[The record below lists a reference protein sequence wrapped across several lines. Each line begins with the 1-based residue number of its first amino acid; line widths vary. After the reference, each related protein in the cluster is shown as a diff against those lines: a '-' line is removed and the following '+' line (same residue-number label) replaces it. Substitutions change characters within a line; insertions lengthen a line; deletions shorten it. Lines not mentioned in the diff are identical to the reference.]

1 MSATISGRNAGLL
14 KDWMMAKE
22 QRVERRHYTVEQAN
36 HALPLVKAIAADMVA
51 KFAEVKERK
60 ERLDRIRRNKR
71 AKEGVEDFYAEEM
84 VEAESQLEHELET
97 LQGYIEEFSDLG
109 IEVKDASRGLVDFC
123 SLLDGREVY
132 LCWLLGEEEV
142 GHWHELDAGFAGRQS
157 LMAGSSSGP
166 QVEDFQGDK

>member
-1 MSATISGRNAGLL
+1 
-14 KDWMMAKE
+14 MAKE

-60 ERLDRIRRNKR
+60 DRLDRIRRQKR
-71 AKEGVEDFYAEEM
+71 AKDGVEDFYAEEL
-84 VEAESQLEHELET
+84 VEAESQLEQELET
-97 LQGYIEEFSDLG
+97 LQGFIEELTDLG
-109 IEVKDASRGLVDFC
+109 IEVKDASRGLLDFY

-142 GHWHELDAGFAGRQS
+142 GHWHELDTGFAGRQS
-157 LMAGSSSGP
+157 LMAGSSPGP
-166 QVEDFQGDK
+166 QPKDFRGDQ

>member
-1 MSATISGRNAGLL
+1 
-14 KDWMMAKE
+14 MAKE

-36 HALPLVKAIAADMVA
+36 QALPLVKAIAADMVA

-60 ERLDRIRRNKR
+60 ERLDRIRRSKR

-97 LQGYIEEFSDLG
+97 LQGYIEELSDLG

-166 QVEDFQGDK
+166 QVEDFLGDK